1 LFTDRWSAL
10 FGLAAVAGVP
20 LVVTA
25 CGGTIRGEVTDY
37 ESGEPIR
44 GATVTAVR
52 SGWGVSNGQLVW
64 DKDRSVS
71 VMTDV
76 GGAFAVDVRSGSSV
90 KLRAQAGG
98 YQRFEAS
105 YSFRD
110 RPELHLKRRVE
121 LERRLP
127 VGFLRLGVRDDGTM
141 YGWDFSSGEL
151 ATSPE
156 EADIFPVSVDREARG
171 PLTFRASGAGGV
183 RFVPKEEL
191 GVDALFLV
199 YTDRAPTDGYA
210 ETAVIDF
217 ESEGGVFFV
226 RTRDGEH
233 FAKFEFTPD
242 AFMQMADPGVVR
254 DLSLHYVYN
263 PDGSRNLLYQ
273 MPE

>member
-1 LFTDRWSAL
+1 LFAGWWYAL
-10 FGLAAVAGVP
+10 LGLAAVAGVP
-20 LVVTA
+20 LVLTA

-37 ESGEPIR
+37 ETGEPLR

-64 DKDRSVS
+64 DKDRSV
-71 VMTDV
+71 VVTTDV
-76 GGAFAVDVRSGSSV
+76 GGAFAVEVRSGSSV
-90 KLRAQAGG
+90 KLRAQRGG

-105 YSFRD
+105 YARRD
-110 RPELHLKRRVE
+110 RPELRLK
-121 LERRLP
+121 P
-127 VGFLRLGVRDDGTM
+127 
-141 YGWDFSSGEL
+141 
-151 ATSPE
+151 
-156 EADIFPVSVDREARG
+156 I
-171 PLTFRASGAGGV
+171 TFRTSGAGGV

-191 GVDALFLV
+191 GVDAHFLV

-217 ESEGGVFFV
+217 ASEGGVFFV

-233 FAKFEFTPD
+233 FAKFEFTPG
-242 AFMQMADPGVVR
+242 AFMQMAGPGVVR